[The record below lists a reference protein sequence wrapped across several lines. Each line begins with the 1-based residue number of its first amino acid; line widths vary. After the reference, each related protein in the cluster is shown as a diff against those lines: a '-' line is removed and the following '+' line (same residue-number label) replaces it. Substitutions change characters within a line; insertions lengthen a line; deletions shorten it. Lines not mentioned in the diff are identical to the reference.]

1 MNLTKRLFER
11 EMGGKNYNKLNLIE
25 STFDK
30 LSLSEEYIFQDLM
43 DVSIDSFIYYNLI
56 QINH

>member
-1 MNLTKRLFER
+1 MNLTKRLRER
-11 EMGGKNYNKLNLIE
+11 EMGAKNYNKFNLIE

-43 DVSIDSFIYYNLI
+43 DVSIDSFIYL
-56 QINH
+56 

>member
-1 MNLTKRLFER
+1 MSFTKKLCER
-11 EMGGKNYNKLNLIE
+11 EIGTKNYNKLNLIE

-43 DVSIDSFIYYNLI
+43 DVSIDSFIYNLI
-56 QINH
+56 KIND